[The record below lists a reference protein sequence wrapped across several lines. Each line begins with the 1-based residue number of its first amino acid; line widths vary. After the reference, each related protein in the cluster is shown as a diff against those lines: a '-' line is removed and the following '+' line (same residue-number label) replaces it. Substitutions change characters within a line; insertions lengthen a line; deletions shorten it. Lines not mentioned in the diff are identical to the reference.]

1 MPQPRVKWAEKEE
14 IMENLTI
21 QNYRGANFLVELP
34 VCINIW
40 IRPECQ
46 RRQFEVIRQ
55 AKPSVLF
62 LISDGGRTDAEW
74 QAIFQNRTLYDEGID
89 WNCTVYKLYERQNQG
104 MYAEAKRFHEL
115 VWSKVDR
122 CAFLEDD
129 VLPSVSFFRY
139 CAELLERY
147 KDDLRVNVI
156 CGMNHLGV
164 WEKVQSDY
172 FFSRQG
178 SIWGYAMWKRT
189 YEQYYDFEYV
199 QDSYVMDCMQQRT
212 RHNPKFWRR
221 ICGYANNPVYEGHP
235 PFTEYYFELS
245 MYLQNQLQIIPKY
258 NLISNI
264 GCTVDAAHSSEL
276 KLLPHEVRRVF
287 NMKTYELSFPLR
299 HAKYVLPDV
308 TYEKKRNQI
317 LAYNC
322 PWRSKLRGLEH
333 IVLQIRHGKI
343 KQAGILFLRRV
354 QRILKIDKKVEK

>member
-1 MPQPRVKWAEKEE
+1 
-14 IMENLTI
+14 MENVVV
-21 QNYRGANFLVELP
+21 QKYKGENFLVDLP

-74 QAIFQNRTLYDEGID
+74 QAIFENRRLYDEGID
-89 WNCTVYKLYERQNQG
+89 WDCTVYKMYKTENQG
-104 MYAEAKRFHEL
+104 LYAQAKQFHEL

-164 WEKVQSDY
+164 CENVQSDY

-189 YEQYYDFEYV
+189 YEQYYDFAYM
-199 QDSYVMDCMQQRT
+199 QDPYVMDCLRQRT
-212 RHNPKFWRR
+212 RRNAKIWNR
-221 ICGYANNPVYEGHP
+221 ICGYAKSPIYERHP

-245 MYLQNQLQIIPKY
+245 MYLHNQLQIIPKY
-258 NLISNI
+258 NLISYI
-264 GCTVDAAHSSEL
+264 GCTEDSAHSSEL
-276 KLLPHEVRRVF
+276 ELQPHGIRRIF
-287 NMKTYELSFPLR
+287 NMKTYELDFPLH
-299 HAKYVLPDV
+299 HARYVLPDV
-308 TYEKKRNQI
+308 AYEKKRNEI

-322 PWRSKLRGLEH
+322 PWRSKVRGVERIWLQLRHGNLRGATY
-333 IVLQIRHGKI
+333 IVVERMARLLKM
-343 KQAGILFLRRV
+343 KQKTER
-354 QRILKIDKKVEK
+354 

>member
-1 MPQPRVKWAEKEE
+1 
-14 IMENLTI
+14 MENLTV
-21 QNYRGANFLVELP
+21 QNYQGTNFLVDLP

-74 QAIFQNRTLYDEGID
+74 QAILENRRLYDEGID
-89 WNCTVYKLYERQNQG
+89 WDCTVYKLYERQNQG

-164 WEKVQSDY
+164 WENVQSDY

-189 YEQYYDFEYV
+189 YEQYYDFAYM
-199 QDSYVMDCMQQRT
+199 QDPYVMDCLRQRT
-212 RHNPKFWRR
+212 RRNAKIWNR
-221 ICGYANNPVYEGHP
+221 ICGYAKNPAYEGHP

-264 GCTVDAAHSSEL
+264 GCTGDAAHATEL
-276 KLLPHEVRRVF
+276 ALMPRALRRIF
-287 NMKTYELSFPLR
+287 NMKTYELDFPLH
-299 HAKYVLPDV
+299 HARYVLPDV
-308 TYEKKRNQI
+308 AYEKKRNEI

-322 PWRSKLRGLEH
+322 PWRSKVRGIERIL
-333 IVLQIRHGKI
+333 LGIRHGEW
-343 KQAGILFLRRV
+343 KQTVLFL
-354 QRILKIDKKVEK
+354 KKKVARLRKKNNDIEK

>member
-1 MPQPRVKWAEKEE
+1 
-14 IMENLTI
+14 MENLTV
-21 QNYRGANFLVELP
+21 QNYQGTNFLVDLP

-74 QAIFQNRTLYDEGID
+74 QAILENRRLYDEGID
-89 WNCTVYKLYERQNQG
+89 WDCTVYKLYERQNQG

-164 WEKVQSDY
+164 WENVQSDY

-189 YEQYYDFEYV
+189 YEQYYDFAYM
-199 QDSYVMDCMQQRT
+199 QDPYVMDCLRQRT
-212 RHNPKFWRR
+212 RRNAKIWNR
-221 ICGYANNPVYEGHP
+221 ICGYAKNPAYEGHP

-245 MYLQNQLQIIPKY
+245 MYLQNQLQVIPKY

-264 GCTVDAAHSSEL
+264 GCTGDAAHATEL
-276 KLLPHEVRRVF
+276 ALMPRALRRIF
-287 NMKTYELSFPLR
+287 NMKTYELDFPLH
-299 HAKYVLPDV
+299 HARYVLPDV
-308 TYEKKRNQI
+308 AYEKKRNEI

-322 PWRSKLRGLEH
+322 PWRSKVRGIERIL
-333 IVLQIRHGKI
+333 LGIRHGEW
-343 KQAGILFLRRV
+343 KQTVLFL
-354 QRILKIDKKVEK
+354 KKKVARLRKKNNDIEK

>member
-1 MPQPRVKWAEKEE
+1 
-14 IMENLTI
+14 MENLTV
-21 QNYRGANFLVELP
+21 QNYQGTNFLVDLP

-74 QAIFQNRTLYDEGID
+74 QAILENRRLYDEGID
-89 WNCTVYKLYERQNQG
+89 WDCTVYKLYERQNQG

-164 WEKVQSDY
+164 WENVQSDY

-189 YEQYYDFEYV
+189 YEQYYDFAYM
-199 QDSYVMDCMQQRT
+199 QDPYVMDCLRQRT
-212 RHNPKFWRR
+212 RRNAKIWNR
-221 ICGYANNPVYEGHP
+221 ICGYAKNPAYEGHP

-245 MYLQNQLQIIPKY
+245 MYLQNQLQVIPKY

-264 GCTVDAAHSSEL
+264 GCTDDAAHATEL
-276 KLLPHEVRRVF
+276 ALMPRALRRIF
-287 NMKTYELSFPLR
+287 NMKTYELDFPLH
-299 HAKYVLPDV
+299 HARYVLPDV
-308 TYEKKRNQI
+308 AYEKKRNEI

-322 PWRSKLRGLEH
+322 PWRSKVRGIERIL
-333 IVLQIRHGKI
+333 LGIRHGEW
-343 KQAGILFLRRV
+343 KQTVLFL
-354 QRILKIDKKVEK
+354 KKKVARLRKKNNDIEK

>member
-1 MPQPRVKWAEKEE
+1 
-14 IMENLTI
+14 MENLTV
-21 QNYRGANFLVELP
+21 QNYQGTNFLVDLP

-74 QAIFQNRTLYDEGID
+74 QAILENRRLYDEGID
-89 WNCTVYKLYERQNQG
+89 WDCTVYKLYEHKNRGLYTEGQR
-104 MYAEAKRFHEL
+104 YHEL

-164 WEKVQSDY
+164 WENVQSDY

-189 YEQYYDFEYV
+189 YEQYYDFAYM
-199 QDSYVMDCMQQRT
+199 QDPYVMDCLRQRT
-212 RHNPKFWRR
+212 RRNAKIWNR
-221 ICGYANNPVYEGHP
+221 ICGYAKNPAYEGHP

-245 MYLQNQLQIIPKY
+245 MYLQNQLQVIPKY

-264 GCTVDAAHSSEL
+264 GCTGDAAHATEL
-276 KLLPHEVRRVF
+276 SLMPRALRRIF
-287 NMKTYELSFPLR
+287 NMKTYELDFPLH
-299 HAKYVLPDV
+299 HARYVLPDV
-308 TYEKKRNQI
+308 AYEKKRNEI

-322 PWRSKLRGLEH
+322 PWRSKVRGIERIL
-333 IVLQIRHGKI
+333 LGIRHGEW
-343 KQAGILFLRRV
+343 KQTVLFL
-354 QRILKIDKKVEK
+354 KKKVARLRKKNNDIEK

>member
-1 MPQPRVKWAEKEE
+1 
-14 IMENLTI
+14 MENLTV
-21 QNYRGANFLVELP
+21 QNYQGTNFLVDLP

-74 QAIFQNRTLYDEGID
+74 QAILENRRLYDEGID
-89 WNCTVYKLYERQNQG
+89 WDCTVYKLYEHKNRGLYTEGQR
-104 MYAEAKRFHEL
+104 YHEL

-164 WEKVQSDY
+164 WENVQSDY

-189 YEQYYDFEYV
+189 YEQYYDFAYM
-199 QDSYVMDCMQQRT
+199 QDPYVMDCLRQRT
-212 RHNPKFWRR
+212 RRNAKIWNR
-221 ICGYANNPVYEGHP
+221 ICGYAKNPAYEGHP

-264 GCTVDAAHSSEL
+264 GCTGDAAHATEL
-276 KLLPHEVRRVF
+276 SLMPRALRRIF
-287 NMKTYELSFPLR
+287 NMKTYELDFPLH
-299 HAKYVLPDV
+299 HARYVLPDV
-308 TYEKKRNQI
+308 AYEKKRNEI

-322 PWRSKLRGLEH
+322 PWRSKVRGIERIL
-333 IVLQIRHGKI
+333 LGIRHGEW
-343 KQAGILFLRRV
+343 KQTVLFL
-354 QRILKIDKKVEK
+354 KKKVARLRKKNNDIEK

>member
-1 MPQPRVKWAEKEE
+1 
-14 IMENLTI
+14 MENLTV
-21 QNYRGANFLVELP
+21 QNYQGTNFLVDLP

-74 QAIFQNRTLYDEGID
+74 QPILENRRLYDEGID
-89 WNCTVYKLYERQNQG
+89 WDCTVYKLYERQNRG

-164 WEKVQSDY
+164 WENVQSDY

-189 YEQYYDFEYV
+189 YEQYYDFAYM
-199 QDSYVMDCMQQRT
+199 QDPYVMDCLRQRT
-212 RHNPKFWRR
+212 RRNAKIWNR
-221 ICGYANNPVYEGHP
+221 ICGYAKNPAYEGHP

-245 MYLQNQLQIIPKY
+245 MYLQNQLQVIPKY

-264 GCTVDAAHSSEL
+264 GCTGDAAHATEL
-276 KLLPHEVRRVF
+276 ALMPRALRRIF
-287 NMKTYELSFPLR
+287 NMKTYELDFPLH
-299 HAKYVLPDV
+299 HARYVLPDV
-308 TYEKKRNQI
+308 AYEKKRNEI

-322 PWRSKLRGLEH
+322 PWRSKVRGIERIL
-333 IVLQIRHGKI
+333 LGIRHGEW
-343 KQAGILFLRRV
+343 KQTVLFL
-354 QRILKIDKKVEK
+354 KKKVARLRKKNNDIEK